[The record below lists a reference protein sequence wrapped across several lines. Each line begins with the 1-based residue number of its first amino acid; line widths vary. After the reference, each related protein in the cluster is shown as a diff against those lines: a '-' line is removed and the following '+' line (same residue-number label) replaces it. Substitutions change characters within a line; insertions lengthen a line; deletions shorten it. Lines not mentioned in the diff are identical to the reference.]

1 MNPPPPPWPGGELGD
16 RVVRPAPPRA
26 AGANWRGA
34 LVIGCELHARGH
46 LCLGL
51 GDLLVLGASGVLFY
65 PSLTGLYSRRDRFQS
80 PTKNPSAQAAYT
92 EALLLGW
99 RTILLRRTWG
109 GGAEE
114 AGGKVGW
121 KGGRGGI
128 KKREERGKR
137 EEKERREERE
147 REEGEEGEER

>member
-1 MNPPPPPWPGGELGD
+1 MSAHTDTGVRGWSASCLTDARVARCSVQLIHRFALNEPSSSRSGGELGD

-114 AGGKVGW
+114 AGGKVG
-121 KGGRGGI
+121 
-128 KKREERGKR
+128 
-137 EEKERREERE
+137 
-147 REEGEEGEER
+147 